1 MVLFNYSTKEL
12 TAKIVY
18 YGPGLCGKTTNL
30 QYIFGNLPAHVHKGK
45 MLSLATQTD
54 RTLFFDFLPID
65 LGNIRGMKTRLQ
77 LYTVP
82 GQVFYN
88 TTRKLVLK
96 GADGVV
102 FVADSQRKMVDA
114 NIESYGNLE
123 ENLREHGMILA
134 ELPHILQFN
143 KRDLADLLTPDELNT
158 ALNKYNAPIYESV
171 ATTGIGVQETLKAVT
186 RLVLNSLREKYG
198 ERKRVAERKMPVAAT
213 AAAAVASPT
222 PPGPVE
228 VAPASAAAPEPV
240 LEVAPEAPPGAP
252 PPAPADEPVLEVAQE
267 VSAEPAVGEEGE
279 EPILTVSEEGV
290 EEAVTVEVEEPSA
303 AAVEV
308 EIEEPPG
315 ADEEAP
321 VLEVAEEA
329 EAGATIEEES
339 PLQVEEVELPAPEP
353 TPSRGVPVVASGEE
367 AEMESVLEV
376 EEEPV
381 VVAEPQPETVV
392 APPEVSAKVAVEEVP
407 LERGAAE
414 MPELAAPELP
424 DSAATPASQVATFP
438 LSLDVRGETVHLKV
452 SITLTVEKA

>member
-30 QYIFGNLPAHVHKGK
+30 QYIFNNLPAHVHKGK

-102 FVADSQRKMVDA
+102 FVADSQRKMFDA

-123 ENLREHGMILA
+123 ENLREHGMVLA

-158 ALNKYNAPIYESV
+158 ALNKHNAPIYESV

-198 ERKRVAERKMPVAAT
+198 EKKKVP
-213 AAAAVASPT
+213 AAAAVASAASS
-222 PPGPVE
+222 PP
-228 VAPASAAAPEPV
+228 AAAAAAPAAAAQEPV
-240 LEVAPEAPPGAP
+240 LEVAPEEPSGAP
-252 PPAPADEPVLEVAQE
+252 PVAAADEPVLEVAQE
-267 VSAEPAVGEEGE
+267 VSAGPALAEEVE
-279 EPILTVSEEGV
+279 EPVLAMSEEGA
-290 EEAVTVEVEEPSA
+290 EEDVTVEVEEPSA
-303 AAVEV
+303 AALEV
-308 EIEEPPG
+308 EI
-315 ADEEAP
+315 EEAP
-321 VLEVAEEA
+321 VLEVAGEA
-329 EAGATIEEES
+329 EEVTAIEEES
-339 PLQVEEVELPAPEP
+339 PLQVEEVHLPAPGP
-353 TPSRGVPVVASGEE
+353 TPGRDVPIAAAAEAGE
-367 AEMESVLEV
+367 AESILDV
-376 EEEPV
+376 EEEPTV
-381 VVAEPQPETVV
+381 LAEPEPGADV
-392 APPEVSAKVAVEEVP
+392 APPELSAEVTFEEPAPEEAAAEAVVEEIPPESDRGEVP
-407 LERGAAE
+407 EV
-414 MPELAAPELP
+414 AAPGLLH
-424 DSAATPASQVATFP
+424 SAASPASRVATFP
-438 LSLDVRGETVHLKV
+438 LSVEVSGETIHLKV